1 MITNKAS
8 NEARTDT
15 TDMKLRIS
23 PVPKYNWRNQFGA
36 KNAGRRV
43 VRSDGREI
51 NFILILWSVHIPML
65 WTLVTLTR
73 MRDRDQDIPSSS
85 PPSSV
90 PHPSASDHEGKTV
103 KHFGTRNLLL
113 ARSWL
118 FVVCLTSLTLELG
131 NSMSEIE
138 IEIISNRLY
147 ISSCLNINKRNVG
160 DTYFLNIEVRN
171 TCNVFVMLH
180 CHPDS
185 PALYK
190 SQYFILD
197 TTAHLGA

>member
-1 MITNKAS
+1 MVYKNSSMITNTAS

-15 TDMKLRIS
+15 ADIKLRIS
-23 PVPKYNWRNQFGA
+23 PSKYEWRNQFGV
-36 KNAGRRV
+36 KNAGRV
-43 VRSDGREI
+43 LSDGREI
-51 NFILILWSVHIPML
+51 NFILILWPVHIPML

-147 ISSCLNINKRNVG
+147 ISSCLNMNKHKRNVEN
-160 DTYFLNIEVRN
+160 TYFWSDKYL
-171 TCNVFVMLH
+171 
-180 CHPDS
+180 
-185 PALYK
+185 
-190 SQYFILD
+190 
-197 TTAHLGA
+197 